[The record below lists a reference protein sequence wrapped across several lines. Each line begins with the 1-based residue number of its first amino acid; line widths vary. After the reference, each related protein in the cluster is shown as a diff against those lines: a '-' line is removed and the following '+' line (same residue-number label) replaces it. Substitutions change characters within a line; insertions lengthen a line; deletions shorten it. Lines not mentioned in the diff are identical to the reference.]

1 MAETGRQ
8 RWTERVEQ
16 WKQSG
21 LTAREFAEQ
30 AGLNAGTLSYWKWRL
45 SRSPVE
51 ASSPRTGRKRH
62 VRKPKLVELTPVAL
76 SDDRVELELS
86 NGHRLRVPSRF
97 DARALARL
105 ISIVAGAS

>member
-21 LTAREFAEQ
+21 LTAREYAQQ
-30 AGLNAGTLSYWKWRL
+30 AGLNAGTLCYWKWRL
-45 SRSPVE
+45 SRAPVQVD
-51 ASSPRTGRKRH
+51 AKRTARKR
-62 VRKPKLVELTPVAL
+62 RARSPKLVELAPVTW

-86 NGHRLRVPSRF
+86 NGHRLRVPATF
-97 DARALARL
+97 DTQALQRL

>member
-21 LTAREFAEQ
+21 LTAREFAQQ
-30 AGLNAGTLSYWKWRL
+30 AGLNAGTLCYWKWRL
-45 SRSPVE
+45 SRAPVQS
-51 ASSPRTGRKRH
+51 SSPRAARKRR
-62 VRKPKLVELTPVAL
+62 VRKPKLIELAPVML

-86 NGHRLRVPSRF
+86 NGHRLRVPAQF